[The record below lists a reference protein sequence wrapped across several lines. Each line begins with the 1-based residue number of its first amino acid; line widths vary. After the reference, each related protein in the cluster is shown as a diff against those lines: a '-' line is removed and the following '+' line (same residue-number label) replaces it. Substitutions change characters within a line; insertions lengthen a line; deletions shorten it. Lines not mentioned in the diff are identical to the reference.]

1 MDGYWLMF
9 VFGTGFGVLFSYLV
23 SDLVFEHKEFE
34 DEGDRD
40 GN

>member
-1 MDGYWLMF
+1 MDGYVLF
-9 VFGTGFGVLFSYLV
+9 CLGAATGVLVCYLM